1 MLDNNKPPQIR
12 KLYHF
17 GAFRLDAA
25 EQRLWCEDEPIPLT
39 PKQFELLTYFVENAG
54 HVAKKDELLSA
65 VWADS
70 YVEEST
76 LARNVSWLRK
86 KLEEYS
92 NGELLIETVPKRG
105 YLFTAEVT
113 LSDNDEDVLIVEE
126 QTVQYF
132 RGEETITIDE
142 AVIGKI
148 GEKEYQY
155 LGRENPNSL
164 PQHAPLPLPRA
175 FFTLIILL
183 VALGVVVLIGS
194 SFVKYT
200 KNPEPTEQTA
210 SLNVNSKKTI
220 KNITV
225 DASLEVVDT
234 EITVQPGDIIDIS
247 AEGEYKDE
255 TGQTFSYEGDKTT
268 KPLPDHTFQNADPWS
283 LVGWIGTQTDKN
295 DYFQVSKNSSV
306 MVDRSG
312 LLCFA
317 VNNRKQKNPD
327 TRGGFVISVTLTR
340 AALSA
345 TAPIKIGSIVNLKN
359 QYSSEAGYLD
369 AWGSIKDKPEFS
381 FVPSELMFVST
392 HQNPNR
398 DNGSGSWEIVS
409 ATGKKDGETLVYG
422 DKLHLK
428 NMHPGAGFLDNCGWL
443 KDMPVFKDIV
453 KAEKFAVFTT
463 HSEVRDNGTGTW
475 IVSSNSKFDGG
486 PVLEGASI
494 SLVNGFSGSGF
505 LDTYGPVNSILA
517 FNQYDGSLL
526 VFIHESTSNRRPP
539 SGTWTIS
546 SSKVVL
552 K

>member
-1 MLDNNKPPQIR
+1 MRNQ
-12 KLYHF
+12 
-17 GAFRLDAA
+17 
-25 EQRLWCEDEPIPLT
+25 
-39 PKQFELLTYFVENAG
+39 LLFYFVENAG

-183 VALGVVVLIGS
+183 VVLGVVVLVGCS
-194 SFVKYT
+194 LVKYT

-210 SLNVNSKKTI
+210 SLNVNSKKTV

-225 DASLEVVDT
+225 DT
-234 EITVQPGDIIDIS
+234 
-247 AEGEYKDE
+247 
-255 TGQTFSYEGDKTT
+255 
-268 KPLPDHTFQNADPWS
+268 
-283 LVGWIGTQTDKN
+283 TQTRA
-295 DYFQVSKNSSV
+295 VSEE
-306 MVDRSG
+306 
-312 LLCFA
+312 A
-317 VNNRKQKNPD
+317 Q
-327 TRGGFVISVTLTR
+327 
-340 AALSA
+340 
-345 TAPIKIGSIVNLKN
+345 IKIGSIVNLQN
-359 QYSSEAGYLD
+359 RYPNDGGYLD
-369 AWGSIKDKPEFS
+369 AWGMVWSKPEFAA
-381 FVPSELMFVST
+381 LRTQTKFVST
-392 HQNPNR
+392 HYNSNR
-398 DNGSGSWEIVS
+398 DNGSGSWEILS
-409 ATGKKDGETLVYG
+409 ANGKSNGESLVVG
-422 DKLHLK
+422 DRIHLK
-428 NMHPGAGFLDNCGWL
+428 NRFPNAGYLDACGWVEHL
-443 KDMPVFKDIV
+443 PVFKDFPDQTGV
-453 KAEKFAVFTT
+453 VFTT
-463 HSEVRDNGTGTW
+463 KSPDRDNGTGVW
-475 IVSSNSKFDGG
+475 IVRSATESDGS
-486 PVLEGASI
+486 PVLEGDSI
-494 SLVNGFSGSGF
+494 GIESSFSIDDKGKFRRGGF
-505 LDTYGPVNSILA
+505 LSVAGNVKDLPA
-517 FNQYDGSLL
+517 FNDYDGATL
-526 VFIHESTSNRRPP
+526 VFTQDRPSDQP
-539 SGTWTIS
+539 ILDIWTITI
-546 SSKVVL
+546 SKAVL